1 MDYKEIHPNGSLNA
15 FVKYFWRYEHSGE
28 DVEYTLIPDACF
40 DLVVDFENKV
50 LQNIYLTGI
59 WTKPINMTVTKG
71 TTLLAVRFKMI
82 ASEYLLK
89 IGLKALL
96 NSMTI
101 LPKDFWD
108 IHNVKCTA
116 LEKFASDLSE
126 TMVRL
131 LNEQAKLDH
140 RKLKL
145 FEFIYSEEF
154 LTVSELSERV
164 GWSSRQINRYFNAQ
178 FGISLKKLI
187 NIVRCNA
194 CYPSIVEGNLFPEK
208 AFTDQAHYIKEIKK
222 YTEKSPGQ
230 LFKNQND
237 RFLQLS
243 VLKAR

>member
-1 MDYKEIHPNGSLNA
+1 MDYKEINPEGGLNG
-15 FVKYFWRYEHSGE
+15 FVKFFWRYQHSGE

-40 DLVVDFENKV
+40 DLVVDFENNE

-59 WTKPINMTVTKG
+59 WTKPINITVTKG
-71 TTLLAVRFKMI
+71 TTLLAVRFKML

-89 IGLKALL
+89 TGLKALL

-101 LPKDFWD
+101 FPNDFWD
-108 IHNVKCTA
+108 IQKSKCT
-116 LEKFASDLSE
+116 EFEGFASDLSK
-126 TMVRL
+126 TMVGL
-131 LNEQAKLDH
+131 LNEQPKMDH

-145 FEFIYSEEF
+145 FHIIYSEEF
-154 LTVSELSERV
+154 QTVSELSERV
-164 GWSSRQINRYFNAQ
+164 GWSSRQINRYFNTQ
-178 FGISLKKLI
+178 FGFSLKTFI

-194 CYPSIVEGNLFPEK
+194 SYPGIVEGKLYPEK

-222 YTEKSPGQ
+222 YTENSPGQ

-243 VLKAR
+243 VLKAK

>member
-1 MDYKEIHPNGSLNA
+1 MDYQEIHPEGNLNA

-40 DLVVDFENKV
+40 DLVVDFENNE
-50 LQNIYLTGI
+50 LQNIYLTGV

-71 TTLLAVRFKMI
+71 TTLLAVRFKML

-89 IGLKALL
+89 TGLKALL

-108 IHNVKCTA
+108 IHKAKCTE
-116 LEKFASDLSE
+116 LERFASDLSE

-131 LNEQAKLDH
+131 LNEQAKMDH
-140 RKLKL
+140 RKFKL
-145 FEFIYSEEF
+145 FDFIYSEEF
-154 LTVSELSERV
+154 LTVNELSQKV
-164 GWSSRQINRYFNAQ
+164 GWSSRQINRYFNTQ
-178 FGISLKKLI
+178 FGFSLKTLI

-194 CYPSIVEGNLFPEK
+194 SYPGIVEGKLYPEQ